1 MWMNRRAPAC
11 LGSAEH
17 TPGALDVDAIPGV
30 RSPPQLDEGGTMDHD
45 LSASDIG
52 SGHRIDIAPK
62 LARRRPRGSS
72 GRWTMTAT

>member
-1 MWMNRRAPAC
+1 
-11 LGSAEH
+11 
-17 TPGALDVDAIPGV
+17 
-30 RSPPQLDEGGTMDHD
+30 MDHD